1 AAVIEEAEE
10 LASRTRNRRVLDQ
23 DDALFEFFDERIPA
37 TITSAADLRSWWKGQ
52 KRRDAHLLDL
62 TTSVLLS
69 DDSESLTAS
78 VAEDYPME
86 WELADGTTAK
96 LRYSFD
102 P

>member
-1 AAVIEEAEE
+1 KGLIDGDWRERFGFEDHNAAVIEEAEE

-69 DDSESLTAS
+69 DDSESLT
-78 VAEDYPME
+78 
-86 WELADGTTAK
+86 
-96 LRYSFD
+96 
-102 P
+102 